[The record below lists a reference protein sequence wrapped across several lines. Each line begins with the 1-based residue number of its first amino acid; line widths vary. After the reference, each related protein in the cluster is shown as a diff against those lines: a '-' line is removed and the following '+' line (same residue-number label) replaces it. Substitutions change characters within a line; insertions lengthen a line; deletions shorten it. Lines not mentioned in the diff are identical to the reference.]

1 MVVKKITTSLT
12 LAAAMAV
19 SGATFADTNRAL
31 EAWKEFAAE
40 QNNPNY
46 DKWVSLISQPAAIEK
61 AKKWKELRGYDAY
74 DIIDKTELPAE
85 LKPGLIITKDN
96 KADYPWLKDYL
107 PKELYDAVGSS
118 WGAIGKI
125 TIVPTNTYYMHDGY
139 YKGTK
144 EIIDKNIKIIPN
156 EKGELVYEDGR
167 FALLE
172 GPATTAIPFVH
183 PKNGIEL
190 NWDYVAHSTN
200 SDTLS
205 FNPLEMNACSPDGSL
220 DRSYKAD
227 LFWWHYHNRTN
238 VAPFGDIEDKDDFIE
253 GGAVFFLE
261 PNDVRGFAGVRQ
273 RYASG
278 DREDDFKAYIPSLRR
293 TRLLTGS
300 DSQDPL
306 AAGLELTWDDWRSY
320 WVKTDVSKFEYNLV
334 GETLILAAPEV
345 GHAYDAHVMT
355 EDKCNWAS
363 IEVELRPVWILEIV
377 DKTGK
382 YQYSK
387 RRSYID
393 KEMYFAQYHMT
404 WDPRGNPL
412 RNWDDVRDFR
422 PSTGDMSWSSALV
435 SNQTTQRAST
445 LFMDTDWEGMGEN
458 VTEEMFDV
466 EQLRDYR

>member
-12 LAAAMAV
+12 LAAAIAV
-19 SGATFADTNRAL
+19 SGPVLAETNRAL
-31 EAWKEFAAE
+31 EAWKSFAKE

-85 LKPGLIITKDN
+85 LKPGLVITKDN

-107 PKELYDAVGSS
+107 PKEIYDALDSS

-139 YKGTK
+139 YEGSKK
-144 EIIDKNIKIIPN
+144 IVDDNIKIISN
-156 EKGELVYEDGR
+156 DKGELVYEDGR
-167 FALLE
+167 YALLE
-172 GPATTAIPFVH
+172 GPATTAIPFLN

-205 FNPLEMNACSPDGSL
+205 FSPVELNACSPDSQL
-220 DRSYKAD
+220 ERSYKAD

-238 VAPFGDIEDKDDFIE
+238 VAPMGEIDDKDEFIE
-253 GGAVFFLE
+253 GGSVFFLE

-273 RYASG
+273 RYAQA
-278 DREDDFKAYIPSLRR
+278 DKEDDFRAYIPSLRR
-293 TRLLTGS
+293 TRILTGS

-320 WVKTDVSKFEYNLV
+320 WIKTDPRKFDYNLV
-334 GETLILAAPEV
+334 GEKLLLVGPEV
-345 GHAYDAHVMT
+345 GHAYDAHVLT
-355 EDKCNWAS
+355 EDKCNWKS
-363 IEVELRPVWILEIV
+363 IEVELRPVWTLEV
-377 DKTGK
+377 LDKTDK

-387 RRSYID
+387 RVSYID

-412 RNWDDVRDFR
+412 RNWDDIRDFR
-422 PSTGDMSWSSALV
+422 PSIGDSSWSSIIIV
-435 SNQTTQRAST
+435 NQTTQRAST
-445 LFMDTDWEGMGEN
+445 LLVDTDWEGMGVN
-458 VTEEMFDV
+458 VTDEMFDV

>member
-12 LAAAMAV
+12 LAAAMVV
-19 SGATFADTNRAL
+19 SGSVIADTNRAL
-31 EAWKEFAAE
+31 EAWKSFAAE
-40 QNNPNY
+40 QNNPDY
-46 DKWVSLISQPAAIEK
+46 DKWVNLISQPAAIEK

-74 DIIDKTELPAE
+74 DIIDKTTIPAE
-85 LKPGLIITKDN
+85 LKPGLVLTKDN
-96 KADYPWLKDYL
+96 KGNYPWLKDYL
-107 PKELYDAVGSS
+107 PQELYDALGSS
-118 WGAIGKI
+118 WGTIGQIK
-125 TIVPTNTYYMHDGY
+125 IVPTNTYYMHDGY
-139 YKGTK
+139 YNGSK
-144 EIIDKNIKIIPN
+144 EIIDNNIKIIAN
-156 EKGELVYEDGR
+156 DKGELVYEDGR

-172 GPATTAIPFVH
+172 GPATTAIPFIH

-205 FNPLEMNACSPDGSL
+205 FNPLVMNACSSDGSL

-238 VAPFGDIEDKDDFIE
+238 VAPFGEIENKDDFIE

-278 DREDDFKAYIPSLRR
+278 DKEDDFKAYIPSLRR

-320 WVKTDVSKFEYNLV
+320 WVKTDVRKFEYKLV
-334 GETLILAAPEV
+334 AEKLILASPEV
-345 GHAYDAHVMT
+345 GHAYNPQVMT
-355 EDKCNWAS
+355 DDQCNWAS
-363 IEVELRPVWILEIV
+363 IEVELRPVWVLEIT

-404 WDPRGNPL
+404 L
-412 RNWDDVRDFR
+412 
-422 PSTGDMSWSSALV
+422 SLIHI
-435 SNQTTQRAST
+435 
-445 LFMDTDWEGMGEN
+445 
-458 VTEEMFDV
+458 
-466 EQLRDYR
+466 